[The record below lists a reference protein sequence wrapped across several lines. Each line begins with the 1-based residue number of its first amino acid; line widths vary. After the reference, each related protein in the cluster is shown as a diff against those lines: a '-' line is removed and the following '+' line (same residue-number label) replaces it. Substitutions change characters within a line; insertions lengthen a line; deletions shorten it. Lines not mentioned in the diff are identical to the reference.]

1 MTKITDIK
9 SRLIYNSRGSETIE
23 VDVHVGDI
31 IGTAS
36 SPAGASVGK
45 FEAVSFRNSQCKD
58 TIDYLDEYKSHLIG
72 ADSSDIFTLK
82 NILKDA
88 DKTDNYSSI
97 GGSAAY
103 AISLAS
109 IDVAS
114 QILDKPIYEI
124 LLNGKPAEMPLPLG
138 NVLGG
143 GMHAGNGSTDI
154 QEFLSYPL
162 GADSIHSGIQ
172 ANLLVHKEIKK
183 IIDKKDSKFSGG
195 KGDEGAWA
203 PQLSNTEAL
212 EVAQEAINTVSD
224 AVGFEIRL
232 GLDVASSSLWV
243 PDKELYVYSR
253 ENKSRNTEE
262 QISYV
267 LELIEKYNLIY
278 VEDPLHEEAFS
289 DFTELSSKNDNC
301 LIVGDDL
308 FVTNTSILQKGID
321 QNAGNAVILKV
332 NQAGALGDAMEF
344 ANSCNQNNYAIIASH
359 RSGDTIDPHL
369 AHIAIGSG
377 SVMMK
382 SGVVGGE
389 RISKLNELLRIE
401 ETNFINNNMSMP
413 IARVKKYVS

>member
-58 TIDYLDEYKSHLIG
+58 TIDYLNEYKSHLIG

-88 DKTDNYSSI
+88 DKTDNYSNI

-109 IDVAS
+109 IDAAS

-212 EVAQEAINTVSD
+212 EVAQEAINAVSD

-301 LIVGDDL
+301 LIVRNTDDSAS
-308 FVTNTSILQKGID
+308 NTARNMAGVHYDINKWCKRIHGLMGGEGRRMSARIRTRHAQYASRSPQDSKRYRMI
-321 QNAGNAVILKV
+321 GNAK
-332 NQAGALGDAMEF
+332 ALCSGFSLGMRHG
-344 ANSCNQNNYAIIASH
+344 QNEREWSRPI
-359 RSGDTIDPHL
+359 P
-369 AHIAIGSG
+369 GS
-377 SVMMK
+377 
-382 SGVVGGE
+382 
-389 RISKLNELLRIE
+389 
-401 ETNFINNNMSMP
+401 
-413 IARVKKYVS
+413 

>member
-23 VDVHVGDI
+23 VDVHAGNV

-36 SPAGASVGK
+36 SSAGASVGK

-58 TIDYLDEYKSHLIG
+58 TIDYLNEYKSHLIG

-82 NILKDA
+82 NILRDA
-88 DKTDNYSSI
+88 DKTDNYSNI

-109 IDVAS
+109 IDAAS

-359 RSGDTIDPHL
+359 RSGDTVDPHL

>member
-1 MTKITDIK
+1 
-9 SRLIYNSRGSETIE
+9 
-23 VDVHVGDI
+23 
-31 IGTAS
+31 
-36 SPAGASVGK
+36 
-45 FEAVSFRNSQCKD
+45 
-58 TIDYLDEYKSHLIG
+58 
-72 ADSSDIFTLK
+72 
-82 NILKDA
+82 
-88 DKTDNYSSI
+88 
-97 GGSAAY
+97 
-103 AISLAS
+103 
-109 IDVAS
+109 
-114 QILDKPIYEI
+114 
-124 LLNGKPAEMPLPLG
+124 MPLPLG

-212 EVAQEAINTVSD
+212 EVAQEAINTISD
-224 AVGFEIRL
+224 SVGFEIRL
-232 GLDVASSSLWV
+232 GLDVASSSLWI

-359 RSGDTIDPHL
+359 RSGDTVDPHL

-413 IARVKKYVS
+413 IARVKKYVN

>member
-23 VDVHVGDI
+23 VDVHAGNV

-58 TIDYLDEYKSHLIG
+58 TIDYLNEYKSHLIG

-88 DKTDNYSSI
+88 DKTDNYSNI

-109 IDVAS
+109 IDAAS

-232 GLDVASSSLWV
+232 GLDVASSSLWI

-359 RSGDTIDPHL
+359 RSGDTVDQHL

>member
-23 VDVHVGDI
+23 VDVHVGNV

-45 FEAVSFRNSQCKD
+45 FEAVSFKNSQCKD
-58 TIDYLDEYKSHLIG
+58 TIDYLNEYKSHLIG

-88 DKTDNYSSI
+88 DKTDNYSNI

-109 IDVAS
+109 IDAAS

-143 GMHAGNGSTDI
+143 GMHAGDGSTDI

-212 EVAQEAINTVSD
+212 EVAQEAINTISD

-232 GLDVASSSLWV
+232 GLDVASSSLWI

-359 RSGDTIDPHL
+359 RSGDTVDRHL

-389 RISKLNELLRIE
+389 RISKLNELIRID
-401 ETNFINNNMSMP
+401 ETNFINNDMSMP
-413 IARVKKYVS
+413 IARIKKYVS

>member
-23 VDVHVGDI
+23 VDVHAGNV

-58 TIDYLDEYKSHLIG
+58 TIDYLNEYKSHLIG
-72 ADSSDIFTLK
+72 ADSSDIITLR

-88 DKTDNYSSI
+88 DKTDNYSNI

-109 IDVAS
+109 IDAAS

-232 GLDVASSSLWV
+232 GLDVASSSLWI

-359 RSGDTIDPHL
+359 RSGDTVDPHL

>member
-23 VDVHVGDI
+23 VDVHVGNV

-45 FEAVSFRNSQCKD
+45 FEAVSFKNSQCKD
-58 TIDYLDEYKSHLIG
+58 TIDYLNEYKSHLIG

-88 DKTDNYSSI
+88 DKTDNYSNI

-109 IDVAS
+109 IDAAS

-212 EVAQEAINTVSD
+212 EVAQEAINTISD

-232 GLDVASSSLWV
+232 GLDVASSSLWI

-359 RSGDTIDPHL
+359 RSGDTVDPHL

-413 IARVKKYVS
+413 IARVKKYVN